1 MLIMGF
7 PGVSGRRI
15 RNIGRPALCRHALNE
30 AFFSGYDGFG
40 FRGREMKQ
48 RGKTAGKT
56 SVRCPFCNEDVQAD
70 ASICRH
76 CGNDLRIPESLTL
89 ENAELKE
96 RVANLRRE
104 LSDLHGRLGRQ
115 NKS

>member
-1 MLIMGF
+1 MAGLAGAGADCGL
-7 PGVSGRRI
+7 PGSTRDQ
-15 RNIGRPALCRHALNE
+15 LNE
-30 AFFSGYDGFG
+30 AFLCGYDGFRVG
-40 FRGREMKQ
+40 VEQKMRQ
-48 RGKTAGKT
+48 RRKAGGKA

-76 CGNDLRIPESLTL
+76 CGNDLKVPESLTL

-115 NKS
+115 N

>member
-1 MLIMGF
+1 MGF

>member
-1 MLIMGF
+1 MK
-7 PGVSGRRI
+7 RRD
-15 RNIGRPALCRHALNE
+15 RAG
-30 AFFSGYDGFG
+30 
-40 FRGREMKQ
+40 
-48 RGKTAGKT
+48 GKT
-56 SVRCPFCNEDVQAD
+56 SARCPFCNEDVQAA

-76 CGNDLRIPESLTL
+76 CGNDLKIPDSLTL

-96 RVANLRRE
+96 RLANLRRE

>member
-1 MLIMGF
+1 M
-7 PGVSGRRI
+7 RQ
-15 RNIGRPALCRHALNE
+15 
-30 AFFSGYDGFG
+30 
-40 FRGREMKQ
+40 RGRA
-48 RGKTAGKT
+48 GGKT
-56 SVRCPFCNEDVQAD
+56 SVRCPFCNEDVQTD
-70 ASICRH
+70 ASICRY

>member
-1 MLIMGF
+1 MK
-7 PGVSGRRI
+7 RRD
-15 RNIGRPALCRHALNE
+15 RAG
-30 AFFSGYDGFG
+30 
-40 FRGREMKQ
+40 
-48 RGKTAGKT
+48 GKT
-56 SVRCPFCNEDVQAD
+56 SARCPFCNEDVQAD

-76 CGNDLRIPESLTL
+76 CGNDLIIPDSLTL

-96 RVANLRRE
+96 RLANLRRE

>member
-1 MLIMGF
+1 MGF
-7 PGVSGRRI
+7 PVVSGRRM
-15 RNIGRPALCRHALNE
+15 RNIGVRALCRHALNE

-40 FRGREMKQ
+40 FRGRGMRQ
-48 RGKTAGKT
+48 RGKAGGKA

-76 CGNDLRIPESLTL
+76 CGNDLKIPESLTL